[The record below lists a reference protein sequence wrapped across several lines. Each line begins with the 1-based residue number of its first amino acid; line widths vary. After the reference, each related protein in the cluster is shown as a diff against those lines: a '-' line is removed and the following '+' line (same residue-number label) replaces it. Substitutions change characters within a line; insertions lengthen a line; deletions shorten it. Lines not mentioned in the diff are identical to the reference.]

1 MRTRSRRPRGSRKRL
16 SCSDPRARRP
26 PVAARAV
33 PAGGR
38 REHRAGS
45 TRRRRATRGRE
56 RRRRRSRRARDR
68 VWLRHTLHSMCTPKN
83 TSSELEENPQWHLTR
98 AARPYHAPPAAPRRP
113 PGVAPAPLQ
122 VEDLALR
129 GHARLHEPCPDA
141 AHPRPPRPRRLRRRH
156 GGLRRHL
163 LLHDQA
169 RLVRPGHP
177 RRRPAQARGQ
187 GRRERR
193 RRGAASERARRARA
207 ARAAP
212 GGGVDFAVRGART
225 ARIAHRRPAQA

>member
-1 MRTRSRRPRGSRKRL
+1 VASHPRS
-16 SCSDPRARRP
+16 
-26 PVAARAV
+26 
-33 PAGGR
+33 
-38 REHRAGS
+38 
-45 TRRRRATRGRE
+45 
-56 RRRRRSRRARDR
+56 
-68 VWLRHTLHSMCTPKN
+68 
-83 TSSELEENPQWHLTR
+83 
-98 AARPYHAPPAAPRRP
+98 RPYHAPPAAPRRP
-113 PGVAPAPLQ
+113 PAVAPAPLQ

-129 GHARLHEPCPDA
+129 GHARLHEPGPDA

-212 GGGVDFAVRGART
+212 GGGVDFAVRGERAART
-225 ARIAHRRPAQA
+225 AARRRHDPVRRVRGVRRSQGERSGQAADHGHGEDLRDPRAAPRGPRRRRLGDLRGHARRTRPTIGRIRFDSGPPGSPVDLGAGSS